1 MKIIYLSD
9 FNCPYSY
16 IGLNRIMEVCN
27 ELSLDVNWEMKSFEL
42 EPKLTE
48 VADACDRY
56 AIRNNTTPDN
66 AKSEI
71 EEIEEIAKSEG
82 LNMNYMDLKLANSKD
97 AHRLVKYCERRHPQT
112 TQEIILK
119 IFESNFIDNEN
130 ISDKNILVKI
140 ATSCGLDEKEI
151 SQFLESETLFIE
163 VDLDMDEAL
172 SNGINTTP
180 YYIITYKD
188 ERLMVPGVFDKESF
202 RIAFEDIISGNIKNN
217 LLPL

>member
-48 VADACDRY
+48 VADACERY

-112 TQEIILK
+112 TQEIIADG
-119 IFESNFIDNEN
+119 FEFLSCMASRNKLAILSDQSCLSFN
-130 ISDKNILVKI
+130 SDKYCNSRSRW
-140 ATSCGLDEKEI
+140 ARQT
-151 SQFLESETLFIE
+151 
-163 VDLDMDEAL
+163 
-172 SNGINTTP
+172 
-180 YYIITYKD
+180 
-188 ERLMVPGVFDKESF
+188 
-202 RIAFEDIISGNIKNN
+202 
-217 LLPL
+217 